1 MEAHET
7 QDLRVHTTTDQ
18 LRKLGVL
25 SRGISLLPR
34 QPARSVLNGRH
45 ASRLRGRGLN
55 FEELRDYLPGDDIRT
70 IDWKVTAR
78 TGTPHVRVY
87 TEERDRPAMVIVDQ
101 RMPMFFGSVEY
112 MKSVVAAEAAAVVA
126 HRILAQGDRLG
137 GLVLAPGR
145 IGEHRPERRTRALD
159 RLLNSIASANQ
170 MLSADLKQNEDPSLN
185 AVLKQATRFAKTNYL
200 VTIFSDFAG
209 LDENSEPLL
218 RRLAQSNDL
227 ILFNVSDSSA
237 QDLPPGL
244 RLSISDGTSQ
254 AELNTSDPK
263 VHERVQSALRNRLE
277 TLRHWSRR
285 YGIPMVELGT
295 ARSALS
301 QMQVLFG
308 LRGTGR

>member
-1 MEAHET
+1 MEAQET
-7 QDLRVHTTTDQ
+7 QNLRVHTTTDQ
-18 LRKLGVL
+18 LRRLGPL

-34 QPARSVLNGRH
+34 QPARSILNGRH

-78 TGTPHVRVY
+78 TGSPHVRVY
-87 TEERDRPAMVIVDQ
+87 TEERDRPALVIVDQ
-101 RMPMFFGSVEY
+101 RMTMFFGSVEY
-112 MKSVVAAEAAAVVA
+112 MKSVVAAEAAAIVA

-145 IGEHRPERRTRALD
+145 IAEHRPERRPRALD
-159 RLLNSIASANQ
+159 RLLNSITSANQ
-170 MLSADLKQNEDPSLN
+170 MLSADLHNTAEPSLN
-185 AVLKQATRFAKTNYL
+185 TVLKQATHVAKTNFV
-200 VTIFSDFAG
+200 VTVFSDFAG
-209 LDENSEPLL
+209 LDDTSEPLL

-227 ILFNVSDSSA
+227 ILFNVSDRSA
-237 QDLPPGL
+237 QALPPGL

-254 AELNTSDPK
+254 AELDTSDPQ
-263 VHERVQSALRNRLE
+263 VHARVQTALRDRLE

-295 ARSALS
+295 DRAALA

-308 LRGTGR
+308 LRGAGR